1 MSGFTLKPS
10 DDRQPPML
18 PSQTGM
24 IDTQGKL
31 SDLDLDAELYAAFAQ
46 AKNLYTDVQY
56 DDTTKTTEKVANI
69 KAMADILGR
78 IVSMQSAV
86 FSLQRVKALEECLV
100 STLKEFPEIQD
111 AFLEKYKRALEKLD
125 A

>member
-1 MSGFTLKPS
+1 MSGFTLKPEG
-10 DDRQPPML
+10 REPEQAL
-18 PSQTGM
+18 PSQVGL

-46 AKNLYTDVQY
+46 AKNLYTEVQY

-78 IVSMQSAV
+78 ITSMQSAV

-111 AFLEKYKRALEKLD
+111 AFLSKYKEALEKLD
-125 A
+125 G

>member
-1 MSGFTLKPS
+1 MSGFTLKPEG
-10 DDRQPPML
+10 REQEQAL
-18 PSQTGM
+18 PSQVGLINTE
-24 IDTQGKL
+24 GKL

-46 AKNLYTDVQY
+46 AKNLYTEVQY

-78 IVSMQSAV
+78 ITSMQSAV

-100 STLKEFPEIQD
+100 KTLKEFPDIQD
-111 AFLEKYKRALEKLD
+111 AFLTKYREALEKLD
-125 A
+125 G

>member
-1 MSGFTLKPS
+1 MSGFTLKPEG
-10 DDRQPPML
+10 REPEQAP
-18 PSQTGM
+18 PSQVGL

-46 AKNLYTDVQY
+46 AKNLYTEVQY

-78 IVSMQSAV
+78 ITSMQSAV

-111 AFLEKYKRALEKLD
+111 AFLSKYKEALEKLD
-125 A
+125 G